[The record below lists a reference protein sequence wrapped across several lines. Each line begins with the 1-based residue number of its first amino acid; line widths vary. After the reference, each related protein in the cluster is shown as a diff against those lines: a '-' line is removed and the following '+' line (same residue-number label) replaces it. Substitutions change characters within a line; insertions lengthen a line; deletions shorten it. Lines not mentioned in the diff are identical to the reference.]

1 MYLPKS
7 ISFANMDEIEFHDL
21 YGKLLNVACN
31 LLDLEKDVLLD
42 EIAEFY

>member
-1 MYLPKS
+1 
-7 ISFANMDEIEFHDL
+7 MDEIEFHDL

-31 LLDLEKDVLLD
+31 LLDLDEKTIIE

>member
-1 MYLPKS
+1 MKQ
-7 ISFANMDEIEFHDL
+7 INIFNEIEFHDL

-31 LLDLEKDVLLD
+31 LLDLDQQTIIE